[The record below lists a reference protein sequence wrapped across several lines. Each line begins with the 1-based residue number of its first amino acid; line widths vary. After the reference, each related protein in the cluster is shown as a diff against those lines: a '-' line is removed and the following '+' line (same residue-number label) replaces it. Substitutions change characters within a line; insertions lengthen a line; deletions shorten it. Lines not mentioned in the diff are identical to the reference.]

1 MAENFAGVIDQL
13 RENKEAIDDSKEQNR
28 ISLSNVNK
36 NLAFRLQNIGKDF
49 SESVDMQQ
57 DAIQM
62 QRQIAD
68 EQERA
73 RLLAES
79 EGKDPVSGKDLGE
92 SSFSKTFSGLK
103 ALLGGVTLFFAGLL
117 ITIKALQDD
126 LFKSAVGDLFRAI
139 GDVFEDIIIPAGKAL
154 QPIATS
160 ILTYTVKG
168 LTLFF
173 ESVLKVFEF
182 LKDFND
188 NAAIEPEDYKGIAP
202 LGALAVSRLARIKA
216 ALTGVSAT
224 TATVATAAEDANVKS
239 TGIIQKTLDS
249 LKVRLD
255 AFKVSSAKALAP
267 LTKTLTTLTAPI
279 AAAFTSIR
287 GGFMSISS
295 RTKQLLSPL
304 DKLRKTLT
312 AVMAPLA
319 KLPVIS
325 TVTNFFSAGGAK
337 AGGFLKFLGKLFLP
351 FTIIIGLVDTVKGFY
366 AGFFGTDL
374 EEGEEAPEGFIEKLM
389 AGFEGGIKGLVNS
402 IIGAPLDLLKGA
414 VGFVLGKMGF
424 TGAEEA
430 LASFRFS
437 DILDQI
443 LSVIFNPI
451 DSIVSLFRKIFDFDI
466 LGWLTENVPGFGKVI
481 DFFTEDD
488 VEAQMRT
495 IRQNR
500 DAQNQIEYL
509 QDRLDEAQAKLDD
522 PNFSGNREYQEQI
535 IRDRQAL
542 IDQVRA
548 ETGLTVEGIPARI
561 QELQTMA
568 EATEGGDRERLLNR
582 IAELQELQT
591 ELEDRNVVIVN
602 TDNKQTQVNNNKG
615 TVSVGKETTPNDQTY
630 KALQTQYAI
639 P

>member
-1 MAENFAGVIDQL
+1 
-13 RENKEAIDDSKEQNR
+13 
-28 ISLSNVNK
+28 
-36 NLAFRLQNIGKDF
+36 
-49 SESVDMQQ
+49 
-57 DAIQM
+57 
-62 QRQIAD
+62 
-68 EQERA
+68 
-73 RLLAES
+73 
-79 EGKDPVSGKDLGE
+79 
-92 SSFSKTFSGLK
+92 
-103 ALLGGVTLFFAGLL
+103 
-117 ITIKALQDD
+117 
-126 LFKSAVGDLFRAI
+126 
-139 GDVFEDIIIPAGKAL
+139 
-154 QPIATS
+154 
-160 ILTYTVKG
+160 
-168 LTLFF
+168 
-173 ESVLKVFEF
+173 
-182 LKDFND
+182 
-188 NAAIEPEDYKGIAP
+188 
-202 LGALAVSRLARIKA
+202 
-216 ALTGVSAT
+216 
-224 TATVATAAEDANVKS
+224 
-239 TGIIQKTLDS
+239 
-249 LKVRLD
+249 
-255 AFKVSSAKALAP
+255 
-267 LTKTLTTLTAPI
+267 
-279 AAAFTSIR
+279 
-287 GGFMSISS
+287 
-295 RTKQLLSPL
+295 
-304 DKLRKTLT
+304 
-312 AVMAPLA
+312 MAPLA

-466 LGWLTENVPGFGKVI
+466 LGWLTQNVPGFGKII

>member
-13 RENKEAIDDSKEQNR
+13 KENKEAIDDSKEQNR

-49 SESVDMQQ
+49 SESVGMQE

-73 RLLAES
+73 RLLSES
-79 EGKDPVSGKDLGE
+79 QGEDVVSGKDLGE
-92 SSFSKTFSGLK
+92 GTFSKTFLGLK
-103 ALLGGVTLFFAGLL
+103 ALIGGVALFFGGLL
-117 ITIKALQDD
+117 LTVKALQND
-126 LFKSAVGDLFRAI
+126 LFKGAVKDLFTAI
-139 GDVFEDIIIPAGKAL
+139 GDVFTDIIIPAGKAL
-154 QPIATS
+154 MPIATT
-160 ILTYTVKG
+160 ILTYTVQG

-173 ESVLKVFEF
+173 DSVLKVFEF

-239 TGIIQKTLDS
+239 TGIIQRTLDS

-279 AAAFTSIR
+279 TAAFTSIR

-295 RTKQLLSPL
+295 RTKQLLAPL

-312 AVMAPLA
+312 TIIAPLA
-319 KLPVIS
+319 KLPIIS
-325 TVTNFFSAGGAK
+325 SVTNFFSAGGAK

-374 EEGEEAPEGFIEKLM
+374 EEGEEAPEGFIAKLM
-389 AGFEGGIKGLVNS
+389 AGFEGGIKGLVDS

-466 LGWLTENVPGFGKVI
+466 LGWLTQNVPGFGKVI

-495 IRQNR
+495 IRENR

-509 QDRLDEAQAKLDD
+509 QDRLDDAQAKLDD
-522 PNFSGNREYQEQI
+522 PDFSGNREYQEQI

-548 ETGLTVEGIPARI
+548 ETGLTAEGIPARI
-561 QELQTMA
+561 EELQTMA

-582 IAELQELQT
+582 ISELQELQT
-591 ELEDRNVVIVN
+591 QLDNQNVVILN

-615 TVSVGKETTPNDQTY
+615 TISVGKETTPNDLTMLEYQR
-630 KALQTQYAI
+630 AAFGS
-639 P
+639 

>member
-13 RENKEAIDDSKEQNR
+13 RDNREAIDDSKEQNR

-36 NLAFRLQNIGKDF
+36 NLAFRLQDLGRDF
-49 SESVDMQQ
+49 ARSVGMQE

-73 RLLAES
+73 RLLSES
-79 EGKDPVSGKDLGE
+79 QGEDVVSGKDLGE
-92 SSFSKTFSGLK
+92 STFSKTFSGLK
-103 ALLGGVTLFFAGLL
+103 ALIGGVVLFFGGLL
-117 ITIKALQDD
+117 LTVKALQND
-126 LFKSAVGDLFRAI
+126 LFKGAVKDLFTAI
-139 GDVFEDIIIPAGKAL
+139 GDVFTDIIIPAGKAL
-154 QPIATS
+154 MPIATT
-160 ILTYTVKG
+160 ILTYTVQG

-173 ESVLKVFEF
+173 DSVLKVFEF

-239 TGIIQKTLDS
+239 TGIIQRTLDS

-279 AAAFTSIR
+279 TAAFTSIR

-295 RTKQLLSPL
+295 RTKQLLAPL

-312 AVMAPLA
+312 TIIAPLA
-319 KLPVIS
+319 KLPIIS
-325 TVTNFFSAGGAK
+325 SVTNFFSAGGAK
-337 AGGFLKFLGKLFLP
+337 AGGFLKLLGKLFLP
-351 FTIIIGLVDTVKGFY
+351 FTIVIGLVDTIKGFY

-374 EEGEEAPEGFIEKLM
+374 EEGEEAPEGFIAKLM
-389 AGFEGGIKGLVNS
+389 AGFEGGIKGLVDS

-430 LASFRFS
+430 LAKFRFS

-466 LGWLTENVPGFGKVI
+466 LGWLTQNVPGFGKII

-509 QDRLDEAQAKLDD
+509 QDRLDDAQAKLDD
-522 PNFSGNREYQEQI
+522 PDFSGNREYQEQI

-548 ETGLTVEGIPARI
+548 ETGLTAEGIPARI
-561 QELQTMA
+561 EELQTMA

-582 IAELQELQT
+582 ISELQELQT
-591 ELEDRNVVIVN
+591 QLDNQNVVILN

-615 TVSVGKETTPNDQTY
+615 TISVGKETTPNDLTMLEYQR
-630 KALQTQYAI
+630 AAFGS
-639 P
+639 